1 MPKIEIYDWVD
12 LHRLAMASREAELLS
27 DLTMATI
34 CINQAETDVKDRCF
48 SLVRDNV
55 QRAVERLN
63 NILTEL
69 MRSEDFAI
77 NEMASLSPPKTPR
90 DE

>member
-27 DLTMATI
+27 DLTMTRI
-34 CINQAETDVKDRCF
+34 CITQAETDIKDRCF
-48 SLVRDNV
+48 SLVRENV
-55 QRAVERLN
+55 VEAVNRLN

-77 NEMASLSPPKTPR
+77 NEMKNLSPPKTPK